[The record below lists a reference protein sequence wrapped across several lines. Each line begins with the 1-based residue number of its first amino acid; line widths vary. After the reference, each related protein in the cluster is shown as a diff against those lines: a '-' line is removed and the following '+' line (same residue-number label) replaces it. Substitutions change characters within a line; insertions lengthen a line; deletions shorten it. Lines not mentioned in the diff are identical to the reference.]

1 MRSTPPLLEL
11 STASWSTIPAPAPA
25 RCASIP
31 ELKWRWSESELERLA
46 AQAVRL
52 LAGAAVAVAPGGLLA
67 AISCSLE
74 PEENEAVGERF
85 LALVAGFRRTSA
97 AGRIPAVAAAALS
110 GEGLWRWLP
119 AGDHDGFT
127 VQLFERLS

>member
-1 MRSTPPLLEL
+1 MVDYPCTGTGTLRKH
-11 STASWSTIPAPAPA
+11 
-25 RCASIP
+25 P

-52 LAGAAVAVAPGGLLA
+52 LVGAAVAVAPGGLLV

-74 PEENEAVGERF
+74 PEENEAVGERVPRAG
-85 LALVAGFRRTSA
+85 LPASVALPAVE
-97 AGRIPAVAAAALS
+97 RIPEVALAARS
-110 GEGLWRWLP
+110 GEGVWRWLP

-127 VQLFERLS
+127 VQLFERRS